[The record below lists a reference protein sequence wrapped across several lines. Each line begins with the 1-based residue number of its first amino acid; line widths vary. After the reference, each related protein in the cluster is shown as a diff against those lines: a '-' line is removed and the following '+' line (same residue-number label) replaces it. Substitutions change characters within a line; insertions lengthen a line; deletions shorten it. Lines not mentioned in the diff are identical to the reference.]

1 MDNLGTY
8 AGFGN
13 IEMFPADSDNYRS
26 RAALKVVEGGSGP
39 SSITVYGNE
48 IKIHPA
54 GPTSTNDLN
63 LGYDH
68 FKRLQKGPDVFSV
81 SLSNNLKG
89 GSGALMTVSGNTANM
104 GSGEYSTYGS
114 VKTIAH
120 PTSSFLPGDKIIIK
134 IASSDTLSANT
145 VYSFALGI
153 SGTSNA
159 TFSIS
164 NSNLASAS
172 VKRRTLTAASNTFTD
187 IPVIS
192 FFSPVS
198 LPASDVEITLSID
211 SFNSKTTITP

>member
-1 MDNLGTY
+1 
-8 AGFGN
+8 
-13 IEMFPADSDNYRS
+13 
-26 RAALKVVEGGSGP
+26 
-39 SSITVYGNE
+39 
-48 IKIHPA
+48 
-54 GPTSTNDLN
+54 
-63 LGYDH
+63 
-68 FKRLQKGPDVFSV
+68 
-81 SLSNNLKG
+81 
-89 GSGALMTVSGNTANM
+89 MTVSGNTANM

-172 VKRRTLTAASNTFTD
+172 IKRRTLTAASNTFTD

-192 FFSPVS
+192 FFS
-198 LPASDVEITLSID
+198 
-211 SFNSKTTITP
+211 SFFTCI

>member
-1 MDNLGTY
+1 MTNKKMLLFDTATSNYHFSDIPSSGTIPSYLLPSTIRMDNLGTY

-26 RAALKVVEGGSGP
+26 RAALKVVEGGGSGP
-39 SSITVYGNE
+39 SSITIYGNE

-54 GPTSTNDLN
+54 GPTSGNDLN

-68 FKRLQKGPDVFSV
+68 FKRLQKGPDVFSL

-145 VYSFALGI
+145 VYSFALII

-172 VKRRTLTAASNTFTD
+172 SQKKN
-187 IPVIS
+187 
-192 FFSPVS
+192 
-198 LPASDVEITLSID
+198 
-211 SFNSKTTITP
+211 FNCSE